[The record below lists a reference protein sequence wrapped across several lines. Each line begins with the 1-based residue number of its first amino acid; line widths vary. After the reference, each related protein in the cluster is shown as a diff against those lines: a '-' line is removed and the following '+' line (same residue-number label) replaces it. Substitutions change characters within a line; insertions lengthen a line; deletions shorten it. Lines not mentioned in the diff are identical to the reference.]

1 LKNEKHALTT
11 FEKMFDTNRFE
22 TILQS
27 ISDGVIAIDL
37 DRRLTCFNTASE
49 RIFGRKRED
58 VLGKRCDEIIQ
69 SSVCDGSCTLDYT
82 METGTPVVNLPIQV
96 KNLHGEEIPVTV
108 STAPIRD
115 RNGKIVGGVETLRDL
130 NMVRRL
136 LDEVGNG
143 LAVRRILTADT
154 RVKKLLEMVPM
165 IARSESTVL
174 IEGES
179 GTGKGLL
186 AQAIHEA
193 DTRRTGPLVT
203 VNCGALPEN
212 LLESELF
219 GYKAGAFTDA
229 KKDKPGRVA
238 AAKGGTLFLDE
249 IGDLPL
255 SLQVKILHLLQEK
268 RYEPLG
274 AVESVRA
281 DVRIVA
287 ATNRN
292 LMEMMEKGTFRED
305 LYYRINVIPLSMPP
319 LRERKSDIP
328 LLAES
333 FLRGLSIARGKAFE
347 GISRDASSRSCGTAI
362 PATSASWRTSSN
374 TPSCSAPVAAS
385 KCATCPPG
393 LRKGSPMRHHQPG
406 EISRRWRRPISARS
420 WPGIRGTAPRPPA
433 NWASTSPPCT
443 GESAGWAY
451 SCPRGTAVLP
461 GDRPIPN
468 APPGTRGLGAHSPP
482 PPGRLPYQ
490 RSKSVGL
497 GRSPPAIV
505 CPIPASEAHSSSEES
520 PWRK

>member
-347 GISRDASSRSCGTAI
+347 GISRDALESLMRYGYPGNVRELENILEHAFVLCTGGRLEVRDLPSWFAERVSDETSPARGDLKAMEAAYLREVLARNSWNRSAAARELGIHVTTLHRRVRRLGIQLPSRDGRSSRG
-362 PATSASWRTSSN
+362 
-374 TPSCSAPVAAS
+374 
-385 KCATCPPG
+385 
-393 LRKGSPMRHHQPG
+393 
-406 EISRRWRRPISARS
+406 
-420 WPGIRGTAPRPPA
+420 
-433 NWASTSPPCT
+433 
-443 GESAGWAY
+443 
-451 SCPRGTAVLP
+451 
-461 GDRPIPN
+461 
-468 APPGTRGLGAHSPP
+468 
-482 PPGRLPYQ
+482 
-490 RSKSVGL
+490 
-497 GRSPPAIV
+497 
-505 CPIPASEAHSSSEES
+505 
-520 PWRK
+520 